1 MKDGSEIIPTTFDN
15 RENLLFKLEEVID
28 YLYNKALNGRDG
40 HVDVIK
46 NYDFINDRIKELIE
60 KFDDGVKK
68 LNDHIWTKQIKEG
81 FTYYSPER
89 VFIYE
94 HLYPDKISSIYL
106 LEKEKLRV

>member
-46 NYDFINDRIKELIE
+46 NSNC
-60 KFDDGVKK
+60 
-68 LNDHIWTKQIKEG
+68 
-81 FTYYSPER
+81 
-89 VFIYE
+89 
-94 HLYPDKISSIYL
+94 
-106 LEKEKLRV
+106 